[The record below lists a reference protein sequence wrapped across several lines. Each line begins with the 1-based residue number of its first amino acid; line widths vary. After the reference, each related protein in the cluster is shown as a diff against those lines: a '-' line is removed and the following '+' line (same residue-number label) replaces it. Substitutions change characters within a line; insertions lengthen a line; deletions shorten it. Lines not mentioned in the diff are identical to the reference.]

1 MRKKVR
7 IYGTLGPSC
16 AERGIL
22 EKMIHE
28 GMSGVR
34 LNLSH
39 SMLDEA
45 SPLIESYHDAAALCG
60 VEPELLIDMQGP
72 ELRIGALDEPMLL
85 EEGAEIAAHSLCLP
99 REVLAALD
107 ALPLGA
113 ELLLDDGKLLL
124 VKAASMLLR
133 VVRGGVLES
142 RKSAALP
149 GVEIKTPAM
158 TESDITNIKRASSFG
173 VSAVMQ
179 PFVRGKDDLLAV
191 RAALDS
197 AGLEQVRLL
206 AKIESLEGIAA
217 LPEIIPCC
225 DEIVIAR
232 GDLGNAMK
240 LWELPAA
247 QKRISRACRES
258 GRDFMVV
265 TQMLDSMMHRA
276 VPTRAEVS
284 DIFNAVL
291 DGASSVMVT
300 GETAS
305 GEYPVQAIRYLAG
318 TVREAELYL
327 AL

>member
-1 MRKKVR
+1 
-7 IYGTLGPSC
+7 
-16 AERGIL
+16 
-22 EKMIHE
+22 
-28 GMSGVR
+28 
-34 LNLSH
+34 
-39 SMLDEA
+39 
-45 SPLIESYHDAAALCG
+45 
-60 VEPELLIDMQGP
+60 
-72 ELRIGALDEPMLL
+72 
-85 EEGAEIAAHSLCLP
+85 
-99 REVLAALD
+99 
-107 ALPLGA
+107 
-113 ELLLDDGKLLL
+113 
-124 VKAASMLLR
+124 
-133 VVRGGVLES
+133 
-142 RKSAALP
+142 
-149 GVEIKTPAM
+149 M
-158 TESDITNIKRASSFG
+158 TESDIINIKKASSFG

-258 GRDFMVV
+258 DRDFMVV

-291 DGASSVMVT
+291 DGA
-300 GETAS
+300 AS
-305 GEYPVQAIRYLAG
+305 
-318 TVREAELYL
+318 
-327 AL
+327 